1 VRNIPSYQERM
12 ENIIRKGHLIMEHK
26 KQTMNRHEL
35 TDNRNMK
42 FRWTLWFDGKRNHKI
57 LL

>member
-12 ENIIRKGHLIMEHK
+12 ENIIRKGNLIMEHQ
-26 KQTMNRHEL
+26 KQTMSRHEL

-42 FRWTLWFDGKRNHKI
+42 FRWTLVV
-57 LL
+57 